1 MQLIHLKHYTNTEVK
16 NMKLRWISLII
27 FLSFATLLFSFSPKS
42 LPNLQGSSA
51 WGDEDKLP
59 FPKDAT
65 FTTLI
70 PTPLAIEGLTGDRT
84 GNLYTTG
91 RAPVAP
97 VLEPCPVWK
106 ISKDQ
111 PDLVVVGFIPNN
123 PAQCNPLG
131 IAFDA
136 AGNLYIADL
145 SVGVIW
151 VLAPSAAYPPTA
163 TPFASGVPGANGI
176 AFDKKGN
183 LWVSD
188 GTTGQ
193 GRVWKIASPGANCTS
208 TPAIN
213 CEEVFRIQPMSNTV
227 NLVNDVGGVGRDVR
241 SLPPGTIL
249 VTDTTR
255 NAANQL
261 GSQPLVANGL
271 AFNRRGDLFNIDT
284 ARGALWKIEFDLY
297 GNLKSPT
304 GCDTTFTPNTLC
316 LSNIFVAHPILEGGD
331 GIALDVFGNI
341 WVDANE
347 RNAVAFVTR
356 HGKVFEVFRNPV
368 NLPPPVPFGAGLRNA
383 GDQNGVGNDHILEF
397 PTSPFLTGKL
407 FCTAQSDGNRRDN
420 SPNTAGQVSPN
431 GPNIGKISCMD
442 QELIIRGLPLPVE

>member
-1 MQLIHLKHYTNTEVK
+1 
-16 NMKLRWISLII
+16 MKSRWISII
-27 FLSFATLLFSFSPKS
+27 LFLSFTAVFFSLAPKS
-42 LPNLQGSSA
+42 VSNLTGPSA

-70 PTPLAIEGLTGDRT
+70 TTPRAIEGLTGDN
-84 GNLYTTG
+84 GHNLYTGGTG
-91 RAPVAP
+91 NA
-97 VLEPCPVWK
+97 PCPIWR
-106 ISKDQ
+106 INRYN
-111 PDLVVVGFIPNN
+111 PILTEVGNV
-123 PAQCNPLG
+123 PATLAASCNFSG
-131 IAFDA
+131 IAFDNL
-136 AGNLYIADL
+136 GNLYQADGNAGRIY
-145 SVGVIW
+145 VVKPE
-151 VLAPSAAYPPTA
+151 ATTPSPNAKIFA
-163 TPFASGVPGANGI
+163 TGVPGTNGL
-176 AFDKKGN
+176 AFDRHGN
-183 LWVSD
+183 LWTGD

-193 GRVWKIASPGANCTS
+193 GRVWKITGPDANCTS
-208 TPAIN
+208 SPAFPEIVN
-213 CEEVFRIQPMSNTV
+213 CEEVFRIQPMSNEV
-227 NLVNDVGGVGRDVR
+227 NLDANGVGGVGRDVR
-241 SLPPGTIL
+241 SLPQGTIT
-249 VTDTTR
+249 VTPTSR
-255 NAANQL
+255 NAANTL
-261 GSQPLVANGL
+261 SSQPLVANGL
-271 AFNRRGDLFNIDT
+271 VFNRNGDLFNIDT

-383 GDQNGVGNDHILEF
+383 GDQSGVGNNHILEF
-397 PTSPFLTGKL
+397 PTSPVLTGKL
-407 FCTAQSDGNRRDN
+407 FCTSQSDGNRRDN
-420 SPNTAGQVSPN
+420 SPNTAGEVSPN

-442 QELIIRGLPLPVE
+442 QELIIPGLRLPVE